1 MACVSAL
8 STSLNGPTAMPAH
21 DLPETRFHHGLSPDA
36 LAHQYNNRA
45 LVPAH
50 AEHFE
55 RWAAQSAAVRT
66 SQFCELDLAYGPTP
80 GQRLDV
86 FWPQPHPTLAEQPR
100 SGEGAPVVVFIHGG
114 YWRSL
119 DKHQHSL
126 VAPVFTQ
133 LGACVVVVNYDLCPA
148 VTIPDI
154 EAQMVRALGWVRAQA
169 GRWGGDGRRVGV
181 VGHSAGGHLAS
192 CLLQPLVASANGSN
206 LASPALQA
214 LSISGLYDL
223 LPLREVA
230 FLAPDLRL
238 TEADALSASPARRP
252 PPAVAQ
258 ASLWTV
264 VGGGESAEF
273 IRQNGLMQAAW
284 GRAVVPVCETLPGL
298 NHFSVLDALVQ
309 PGHPLHT
316 LAQRW
321 LALL

>member
-1 MACVSAL
+1 M
-8 STSLNGPTAMPAH
+8 STHPLPAT
-21 DLPETRFHHGLSPDA
+21 LFHHGLSPDA
-36 LAHQYNNRA
+36 LAQQYNNRV
-45 LVPAH
+45 LVPNH
-50 AEHFE
+50 TDFFD
-55 RWAAQSAAVRT
+55 RWAAASEVVRAG
-66 SQFCELDLAYGPTP
+66 QPCELDLAYGPTP

-86 FWPQPHPTLAEQPR
+86 FWPQPLSTQTAQSR
-100 SGEGAPVVVFIHGG
+100 GGEGAPVVVFIHGG

-119 DKHQHSL
+119 DKHQHAM

-133 LGACVVVVNYDLCPA
+133 MGACVVVVNYDLCPS
-148 VTIPDI
+148 VSIPEI
-154 EAQMVRALGWVRAQA
+154 EVQMVRALAWVRTHA

-192 CLLQPLVASANGSN
+192 CLLQPMGGGTGGPEQAGTA
-206 LASPALQA
+206 ALQA

-230 FLAPDLRL
+230 FLSPDLRL
-238 TEADALSASPARRP
+238 TEADALAASPARRP
-252 PPAVAQ
+252 PPALAQ

-264 VGGGESAEF
+264 VGADESGEF
-273 IRQNGLMQAAW
+273 IRQNTLMQAAW

-316 LAQRW
+316 LARRW